1 MASNGMPGT
10 NQGEPQGF
18 VKILT
23 GILVIRDSWVHMD
36 GMDGHALRIMKKAGN
51 VQNYVVKDTMSLEDI
66 PVSIDV

>member
-1 MASNGMPGT
+1 
-10 NQGEPQGF
+10 
-18 VKILT
+18 
-23 GILVIRDSWVHMD
+23 MD